1 MASYSSRATRRG
13 TRGWAR
19 ANGGGKDRVLNAEIK
34 ARAENASATTHDA
47 AKNGGPVVNTA
58 TRDRSTRTPKRTSGT
73 ASRKRFAHGT
83 KNASRVIPNPSRHP
97 TAINYGPAPTPPKDR
112 TATIVNRK
120 NAGTRNAR
128 PNRTAT
134 NLPNAHAVPR
144 ARTGVTLRDLR
155 ALRGLMIVVMLR
167 GLMTG
172 VTLRVLRALRGLITS
187 VTLRDLRALRGPMIG
202 VMPRGPMTGVMLRV
216 LRALRGL
223 ITSVTL
229 RALRGLMIGV
239 MPRGPMTGV
248 MLRVLRALR
257 GRMIGVMPRGPITGV
272 MLRVLR
278 ALRGLITSVT
288 LRALRG
294 PIISATLRGLSGAIV
309 LRAETTS
316 AHAATGNQ
324 KVRAGRARSPLVQS
338 RAAASHGAAVEA
350 DVAASRAA
358 DGDRKAPVA
367 AVPPDENRLGRN
379 HGAQNRRA
387 ASLRAPVVHRAL
399 VPLVAGATT
408 KNR

>member
-1 MASYSSRATRRG
+1 VASYSSRATRRG

-128 PNRTAT
+128 PNRTAI

-144 ARTGVTLRDLR
+144 ARTGVTLRDLRALRGLMTGVMLRVLR

-223 ITSVTL
+223 ITSVT
-229 RALRGLMIGV
+229 
-239 MPRGPMTGV
+239 
-248 MLRVLRALR
+248 LRALR

-387 ASLRAPVVHRAL
+387 ASLRAAPVVHRAL